1 MKTFLKMSIVIL
13 LTSLICACATKR
25 IITYEGFCRGF
36 YRTANQ
42 VQDLKNPEPL
52 KPPDKENP
60 SYGQYNLDRQD
71 MLKETNRHETNK
83 R

>member
-1 MKTFLKMSIVIL
+1 MNAVLKMFIVML
-13 LTSLICACATKR
+13 LCFLFSACATKSR
-25 IITYEGFCRGF
+25 ITYEGFCRGF
-36 YRTANQ
+36 YKAANQ

-71 MLKETNRHETNK
+71 MLKETNSHEID
-83 R
+83 RR